1 MKKLLKK
8 SSKNLEKNSSKFV
21 KEFIKVIEKMI
32 KIFEKNHQKN
42 LPGLAK
48 KIFFSNQTKNKCKLI
63 FNQNKKKIIFFW
75 DLKKFIKNRKSQD
88 WSPR

>member
-1 MKKLLKK
+1 LKKIIKKLLKITK
-8 SSKNLEKNSSKFV
+8 
-21 KEFIKVIEKMI
+21 
-32 KIFEKNHQKN
+32 KNHQKN

-75 DLKKFIKNRKSQD
+75 DLVKKNS
-88 WSPR
+88 